1 MSEDE
6 YEEIKVEG
14 RRVDEIRENDVD
26 IKKSNCEEEG

>member
-14 RRVDEIRENDVD
+14 RRVDEIRENDVEM
-26 IKKSNCEEEG
+26 KKSSYEEER